1 KVKKRAKRFRYHTN
15 RKRQW
20 RNKQTQSTEVLV
32 SDADVQAAWQA
43 GSSARSNFS
52 RLGLCYDPGVTFGVP
67 KPRLPALVDGD
78 APVDDSVNDEGSEER
93 TKAAAVSGDGA
104 AGKDASN
111 SRKRARK
118 ASSKSS
124 VTKETPT
131 VAALQAKASVGERV
145 KHHIP
150 QADLLLLAELVRR
163 HSADYEAMSL
173 DRRNAYQLTPGQLRQ
188 RIARMSRQFPDVW
201 QKYAAV

>member
-1 KVKKRAKRFRYHTN
+1 MLMYRP
-15 RKRQW
+15 
-20 RNKQTQSTEVLV
+20 
-32 SDADVQAAWQA
+32 AWQPA
-43 GSSARSNFS
+43 AQLAATSVGSA
-52 RLGLCYDPGVTFGVP
+52 LCYDPGVTFGVP

-78 APVDDSVNDEGSEER
+78 DAPVDDSVNDEGSEER
-93 TKAAAVSGDGA
+93 TEAAAVSGDGA
-104 AGKDASN
+104 LV
-111 SRKRARK
+111 KRARK

-201 QKYAAV
+201 QKWKLI

>member
-1 KVKKRAKRFRYHTN
+1 GKVKKRAKRFRYHTN

-93 TKAAAVSGDGA
+93 TEAAAVSGDGA

-118 ASSKSS
+118 ASSKSFRHQGDTNS
-124 VTKETPT
+124 CGPTSQGVCWRTGEASHTAGGPAVAGRIRLGVT
-131 VAALQAKASVGERV
+131 
-145 KHHIP
+145 
-150 QADLLLLAELVRR
+150 
-163 HSADYEAMSL
+163 
-173 DRRNAYQLTPGQLRQ
+173 QLTTRPCRWIGETL
-188 RIARMSRQFPDVW
+188 IS
-201 QKYAAV
+201 